1 MRRIVVFLAELA
13 LLSANLSIALA
24 QDATP
29 GAMGPSKLSGLGLPV
44 VTLTYANGALQVPA
58 DVQAGTSLVVFDN
71 QGEVETGISLAQLPE
86 GISLEEAM
94 AILGPPPAPEGT
106 PGAEEMASPE
116 GDGGGGGEEGPP
128 PPLFYEMT
136 WAGGAFAP
144 PGTKAEVVVYLT
156 PGEWILAP
164 DPESGVMPATM
175 QVGGDAIAP
184 VEVAADITAEVKNFH
199 IILPDVIPAGDSV
212 WTITNKGDQPHEMF
226 IVKTQRRLTL
236 EEADIILN
244 LPEGELPP
252 EGVPDPSQFE
262 DIGGMAPISKDQ
274 TVSIELTLEPGSYVA
289 VCFMPDKDTGMPH
302 ALKGM
307 AVIFEVAAE
316 GQTVDPPAS
325 PESQDETG
333 TPTS

>member
-1 MRRIVVFLAELA
+1 
-13 LLSANLSIALA
+13 
-24 QDATP
+24 
-29 GAMGPSKLSGLGLPV
+29 
-44 VTLTYANGALQVPA
+44 
-58 DVQAGTSLVVFDN
+58 
-71 QGEVETGISLAQLPE
+71 
-86 GISLEEAM
+86 
-94 AILGPPPAPEGT
+94 
-106 PGAEEMASPE
+106 
-116 GDGGGGGEEGPP
+116 
-128 PPLFYEMT
+128 MT

-164 DPESGVMPATM
+164 DPESGVMPTTM
-175 QVGGDAIAP
+175 QVGGDAMAP
-184 VEVAADITAEVKNFH
+184 VDVAADITAQVKNFH

-212 WTITNKGDQPHEMF
+212 WTITNKGDQPHELL
-226 IVKTQRRLTL
+226 IARTPRRLTL

-262 DIGGMAPISKDQ
+262 EIGGMAPISKDQ
-274 TVSIELTLEPGSYVA
+274 TVSIELTLEPGAYVA

-325 PESQDETG
+325 PESQDDTG